1 MFAIAMW
8 NFLKKIALWILVLIL
23 LVLVAG
29 AFGWYTWF
37 MGPSHPV
44 VTEPRLQA
52 AVIELGGGTNLL
64 EFISEMKAKNVIKS
78 EKVALS
84 LIQRMGIEKKIKQ
97 GVYVFKGG
105 ENIFEILARLSS
117 SNFGYVPVKITIP
130 EGFTVSRMADAYS
143 SKLVDVTKEDFIKN
157 AEQYEGYLF
166 PDTYFFYPYATSG
179 AAISMMLNN
188 FDRKVAPYKNEFLA
202 LVGSTTSATSSA
214 SVPDVIART
223 YGIPKNAQ
231 DILIMASVLEK
242 EVQTNKDKAM
252 VADLFWRRI
261 KEGMA
266 MQADSTLTYVTG
278 KTSAQLTTKDLRDA
292 SPYNSY
298 TNRGL
303 PPTPISNPGIESI
316 KAALF
321 PEKNSYVY
329 FLSDSEG
336 TTHFSETYKEHLR
349 LKDKYLD

>member
-1 MFAIAMW
+1 MW
-8 NFLKKIALWILVLIL
+8 NFLKKMTLWVLVFILLIL
-23 LVLVAG
+23 IAG
-29 AFGWYTWF
+29 TFGWYKWF

-44 VTEPRLQA
+44 VTETRLQA
-52 AVIELGGGTNLL
+52 AVIELGGDTNLV
-64 EFISEMKAKNVIKS
+64 EFISEMKEKNVIKS

-84 LIQRMGIEKKIKQ
+84 LIQRFGIEKNIKQ
-97 GVYVFKGG
+97 GIYVFKGG
-105 ENIFEILARLSS
+105 ENIFEIMNRLSDAS
-117 SNFGYVPVKITIP
+117 FGYSPVKVTIP
-130 EGFTVSRMADAYS
+130 EGFTVERMAETYS
-143 SKLVDVTKEDFIKN
+143 TKLVDITEEDFIKN

-179 AAISMMLNN
+179 VAISMMLNN
-188 FDRKVAPYKNEFLA
+188 FDRRVAPYKNEFLT
-202 LVGSTTSATSSA
+202 LIGSTTAATTT
-214 SVPDVIART
+214 DVIART
-223 YGIPKNAQ
+223 YGIPKSAE
-231 DILIMASVLEK
+231 DIIIMASILEK

-261 KEGMA
+261 REGMA
-266 MQADSTLTYVTG
+266 IQADSTLTYVTG

-321 PEKNSYVY
+321 PQKNTYVY
-329 FLSDSEG
+329 FLSDDDG
-336 TTHFSETYKEHLR
+336 NTHFSETYKGHLE
-349 LKDKYLD
+349 LKERYLR

>member
-8 NFLKKIALWILVLIL
+8 NFLKKMTLWLLVLIL
-23 LVLVAG
+23 LVLIAG
-29 AFGWYTWF
+29 AVGWYNWF

-44 VTEPRLQA
+44 VTEIRLQA
-52 AVIELGGGTNLL
+52 AVIGLGGDTNLL
-64 EFISEMKAKNVIKS
+64 EFISEMKEKNVIKS

-97 GVYVFKGG
+97 GTYVFKGG
-105 ENIFEILARLSS
+105 ENIFEILNRLGDADY
-117 SNFGYVPVKITIP
+117 GYDPVKVTIP
-130 EGFTVSRMADAYS
+130 EGFTVERMAAAYS
-143 SKLVDVTKEDFIKN
+143 SKLVDIAKEDFIKN
-157 AEQYEGYLF
+157 AERHEGYLF

-179 AAISMMLNN
+179 VAISMMLNN
-188 FDRKVAPYKNEFLA
+188 FDRKVAPYKKEFLTI
-202 LVGSTTSATSSA
+202 VGSSTASS
-214 SVPDVIART
+214 SDVIART
-223 YGIPKNAQ
+223 YGIPKDAK
-231 DILIMASVLEK
+231 DIIIMASILEK

-278 KTSAQLTTKDLRDA
+278 KTSAQLTTRDLRDA

-321 PEKNSYVY
+321 PEKNTYVY
-329 FLSDSEG
+329 FLSDDDG
-336 TTHFSETYKEHLR
+336 TTHFSETYGEHLR
-349 LKDKYLD
+349 LKDKYLR